1 MNATRSTSVLRNHT
15 TRRSPP
21 SQQRGTWL
29 ALTRN
34 ATADLLEDDAMTATR
49 ARIQQL
55 VVRIQSDV
63 LDNPTLALTLPAAG
77 ERFGLD
83 ELAGRL

>member
-1 MNATRSTSVLRNHT
+1 
-15 TRRSPP
+15 
-21 SQQRGTWL
+21 
-29 ALTRN
+29 
-34 ATADLLEDDAMTATR
+34 MTATR